1 VSLPSQST
9 GVATTRRFIREN
21 PDMVRK
27 YVRSQIEAVHRIK
40 TDRELAQRVLVKY
53 LGPQDKQILEKTYD
67 DISSDEKLPPKQYPT
82 LEGLKTIIDP
92 LADTDAKAKA
102 AKPED
107 FVDMSFIREL
117 EQSGYIDSLYK
128 KR

>member
-1 VSLPSQST
+1 
-9 GVATTRRFIREN
+9 
-21 PDMVRK
+21 VRK

-40 TDRELAQRVLVKY
+40 IDRELAERVLVKY

-67 DISSDEKLPPKQYPT
+67 DISSDQKLPPKQYPT
-82 LEGLKTIIDP
+82 IEGLKTIIDP
-92 LADTDAKAKA
+92 LADTDPKAKT

-117 EQSGYIDSLYK
+117 EQSGYIDNLYK